1 MKIKALWGFFGD
13 AEKLGV
19 KDSQV
24 RAGQEFSKVDPEYAH
39 VLIGKG
45 LVVDVAGQPKP
56 TANKAA
62 KPAENKQTKPADN
75 KAPPTENK
83 AGGDDTAG
91 DSPAPADL
99 DANAVVPAQADFVDA
114 DKPGKAAPEAVE

>member
-45 LVVDVAGQPKP
+45 LVVDVTGQPKP
-56 TANKAA
+56 TANKVT
-62 KPAENKQTKPADN
+62 KPAGNKQTQPADN
-75 KAPPTENK
+75 KTAPPTDNK
-83 AGGDDTAG
+83 TEGDDTAG
-91 DSPAPADL
+91 KNP
-99 DANAVVPAQADFVDA
+99 
-114 DKPGKAAPEAVE
+114 APEAGE